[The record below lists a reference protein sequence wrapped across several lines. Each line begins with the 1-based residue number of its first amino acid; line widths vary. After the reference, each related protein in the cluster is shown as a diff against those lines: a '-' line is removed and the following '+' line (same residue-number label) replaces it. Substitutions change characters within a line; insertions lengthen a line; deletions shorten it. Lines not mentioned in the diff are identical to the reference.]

1 MRSHFNEGPEKFFNA
16 DVGGGRL
23 RGEAS
28 RELEMEKMSLITN
41 FSQFDECCD
50 SLTLVSSAAWLERK
64 KPNSCSERRED
75 GRGLLLRKSYLLSEK
90 FRVVRDAERMSWYGV
105 G

>member
-1 MRSHFNEGPEKFFNA
+1 
-16 DVGGGRL
+16 
-23 RGEAS
+23 
-28 RELEMEKMSLITN
+28 MSLITN

-75 GRGLLLRKSYLLSEK
+75 GLLERRVAVAKELFIERKI
-90 FRVVRDAERMSWYGV
+90 
-105 G
+105 